1 MLKLIIFP
9 GTGITDMTTDT
20 ARINRYRSQ
29 SLRLL
34 DNALGD
40 MRGGRWAQSE
50 DLLWGSLT
58 LAVKAV
64 ALSRGQNLSND
75 VSIRE
80 YADQLGQERGDKRIK
95 KSFDRLAIFGESLQ
109 NIRESRGRL
118 DRLFSVLDDVA
129 SAVEQLWNLVPVEYQ
144 E

>member
-1 MLKLIIFP
+1 MA
-9 GTGITDMTTDT
+9 TDT

-64 ALSRGQNLSND
+64 ALSRGQNLSD
-75 VSIRE
+75 DKSVRE
-80 YADQLGQERGDKRIK
+80 YAEQLGKEQRDKRIRE
-95 KSFDRLAIFGESLQ
+95 SFERLAAFGESLQ

-118 DRLFSVLDDVA
+118 DRLFSILDDVA
-129 SAVEQLWNLVPVEYQ
+129 SAVEQLWDLVPVEY
-144 E
+144 EN

>member
-1 MLKLIIFP
+1 MA
-9 GTGITDMTTDT
+9 TET

-64 ALSRGQNLSND
+64 ALSRGQSLSD
-75 VSIRE
+75 DISIRQ
-80 YADQLGQERGDKRIK
+80 YAEQLGQERRDKRIRE
-95 KSFDRLAIFGESLQ
+95 SFDRLAAFGESLQ

-118 DRLFSVLDDVA
+118 DRLFSILDDVA
-129 SAVEQLWNLVPVEYQ
+129 SAVEQLWDLVPVEY
-144 E
+144 ED

>member
-1 MLKLIIFP
+1 MIS
-9 GTGITDMTTDT
+9 DMATDT

-64 ALSRGQNLSND
+64 ALSRGQSLSD
-75 VSIRE
+75 DKSVRE
-80 YADQLGQERGDKRIK
+80 YAEQLGQERRDKRIRE
-95 KSFDRLAIFGESLQ
+95 SFERLAAFGESLQ
-109 NIRESRGRL
+109 RIRESRGRL
-118 DRLFSVLDDVA
+118 DRLFSILDDVA
-129 SAVEQLWNLVPVEYQ
+129 SAVEQLWNLVPVEY
-144 E
+144 ED

>member
-1 MLKLIIFP
+1 MA
-9 GTGITDMTTDT
+9 TET

-34 DNALGD
+34 DNALGH
-40 MRGGRWAQSE
+40 MRGGRWSQSE

-64 ALSRGQNLSND
+64 ALSRGQSLSD
-75 VSIRE
+75 DISIRE
-80 YADQLGQERGDKRIK
+80 YAEQLGQERRDKRIRE
-95 KSFDRLAIFGESLQ
+95 SFDRLAAFGESLQ

-118 DRLFSVLDDVA
+118 DRLFSILDDVA
-129 SAVEQLWNLVPVEYQ
+129 SAVEQLWDLVPVEY
-144 E
+144 ED

>member
-1 MLKLIIFP
+1 MV
-9 GTGITDMTTDT
+9 TET

-64 ALSRGQNLSND
+64 ALSRGQSLND
-75 VSIRE
+75 DKSIRE
-80 YADQLGQERGDKRIK
+80 YAEQLGQERRDKRIRE
-95 KSFDRLAIFGESLQ
+95 SFDRLAAFGESLQ

-118 DRLFSVLDDVA
+118 DRLFSILDDVA
-129 SAVEQLWNLVPVEYQ
+129 SAVEQLWDLVPVEY
-144 E
+144 ED

>member
-1 MLKLIIFP
+1 MAI
-9 GTGITDMTTDT
+9 DTT
-20 ARINRYRSQ
+20 RINRYRSQ

-64 ALSRGQNLSND
+64 ALSRGQELD
-75 VSIRE
+75 GDPAVRE
-80 YADQLGQERGDKRIK
+80 YAAQVGQERRDKRIGEA
-95 KSFDRLAIFGESLQ
+95 FDRLASFGESLQ
-109 NIRESRGRL
+109 SIRESRGRL
-118 DRLFSVLDDVA
+118 DRLFSILDDVT
-129 SAVEQLWNLVPVEYQ
+129 SAVEALWDLVPVEYEEQ
-144 E
+144 PG

>member
-1 MLKLIIFP
+1 MA
-9 GTGITDMTTDT
+9 TET

-64 ALSRGQNLSND
+64 ALSQGQSLND
-75 VSIRE
+75 DISIRE
-80 YADQLGQERGDKRIK
+80 YAEQLGQERRDKRIRE
-95 KSFDRLAIFGESLQ
+95 SFERLTAFGESLQ
-109 NIRESRGRL
+109 RIRESRGRL
-118 DRLFSVLDDVA
+118 DRLFSILDDVA
-129 SAVEQLWNLVPVEYQ
+129 SAVEQLWDLVPVEY
-144 E
+144 ED

>member
-1 MLKLIIFP
+1 MA
-9 GTGITDMTTDT
+9 TDT

-64 ALSRGQNLSND
+64 ALSRGQSLSD
-75 VSIRE
+75 DKSVRE
-80 YADQLGQERGDKRIK
+80 YAEQLGQERRDKRIRE
-95 KSFDRLAIFGESLQ
+95 SFERLAAFGESLQ

-118 DRLFSVLDDVA
+118 DRLFSILDDVA
-129 SAVEQLWNLVPVEYQ
+129 SAVEQLWDLVPVEY
-144 E
+144 ED

>member
-1 MLKLIIFP
+1 MA
-9 GTGITDMTTDT
+9 TET

-64 ALSRGQNLSND
+64 ALSRGQSLND
-75 VSIRE
+75 DKSIRE
-80 YADQLGQERGDKRIK
+80 YAEQLGQERWDKRIRE
-95 KSFDRLAIFGESLQ
+95 SFDRLAAFGESLQ
-109 NIRESRGRL
+109 NIRESREGWTASFP
-118 DRLFSVLDDVA
+118 FSTT
-129 SAVEQLWNLVPVEYQ
+129 
-144 E
+144 

>member
-1 MLKLIIFP
+1 MA
-9 GTGITDMTTDT
+9 TET

-34 DNALGD
+34 DNALGH
-40 MRGGRWAQSE
+40 MRGGRWSQSE

-64 ALSRGQNLSND
+64 ALSRGQSLSD
-75 VSIRE
+75 DRSVRE
-80 YADQLGQERGDKRIK
+80 YAEQLGQERRDKRIRE
-95 KSFDRLAIFGESLQ
+95 SFDRLAAFGESLQ

-118 DRLFSVLDDVA
+118 DRLFSILDDVA
-129 SAVEQLWNLVPVEYQ
+129 SAVEQLWDLVPVEY
-144 E
+144 ED

>member
-1 MLKLIIFP
+1 MA
-9 GTGITDMTTDT
+9 TDT

-64 ALSRGQNLSND
+64 ALSRGQSLSD
-75 VSIRE
+75 DKSVRE
-80 YADQLGQERGDKRIK
+80 YAEQLGQERRDKRIRE
-95 KSFDRLAIFGESLQ
+95 SFARLAAFGESLQ

-118 DRLFSVLDDVA
+118 DRLFSILDDVA
-129 SAVEQLWNLVPVEYQ
+129 SAVEQLWDLVPVEY
-144 E
+144 ED

>member
-1 MLKLIIFP
+1 MA
-9 GTGITDMTTDT
+9 TET

-64 ALSRGQNLSND
+64 ALSRGQSLND
-75 VSIRE
+75 DKSIRE
-80 YADQLGQERGDKRIK
+80 YAEQLGQERRDKRIREA
-95 KSFDRLAIFGESLQ
+95 FDRLAAFGEALQ

-118 DRLFSVLDDVA
+118 DRLFSILDDVA
-129 SAVEQLWNLVPVEYQ
+129 SAVEQLWDLVPVEY
-144 E
+144 ED

>member
-1 MLKLIIFP
+1 MA
-9 GTGITDMTTDT
+9 TET

-64 ALSRGQNLSND
+64 ALSRGQSLSD
-75 VSIRE
+75 DISIRQ
-80 YADQLGQERGDKRIK
+80 YAEQLGQERRDKRIRE
-95 KSFDRLAIFGESLQ
+95 SFDRRAAFGESLQ

-118 DRLFSVLDDVA
+118 DRLFSILDDVA
-129 SAVEQLWNLVPVEYQ
+129 SAVEQLWDLVPVEY
-144 E
+144 ED

>member
-1 MLKLIIFP
+1 MA
-9 GTGITDMTTDT
+9 TDT

-64 ALSRGQNLSND
+64 ALSRGQNLSD
-75 VSIRE
+75 DKSIRE
-80 YADQLGQERGDKRIK
+80 YAEQLGKEQRDKRIREA
-95 KSFDRLAIFGESLQ
+95 FDRLAAFSESLQ

-129 SAVEQLWNLVPVEYQ
+129 SAVEQLWDLVPVEY
-144 E
+144 EN

>member
-1 MLKLIIFP
+1 MA
-9 GTGITDMTTDT
+9 TET

-64 ALSRGQNLSND
+64 ALSRGQSLND
-75 VSIRE
+75 DKSIRE
-80 YADQLGQERGDKRIK
+80 YAEQRGQERRDKRIRE
-95 KSFDRLAIFGESLQ
+95 SFDRLAAFGESLQ

-118 DRLFSVLDDVA
+118 DRLFSILDDVA
-129 SAVEQLWNLVPVEYQ
+129 SAVEQLWDLVPVEY
-144 E
+144 ED

>member
-1 MLKLIIFP
+1 MA
-9 GTGITDMTTDT
+9 TDT

-64 ALSRGQNLSND
+64 ALSRGQNVND
-75 VSIRE
+75 DKSVRE
-80 YADQLGQERGDKRIK
+80 YAEQLGREQRDKRIRE
-95 KSFDRLAIFGESLQ
+95 SFERLAAFGESLQ

-118 DRLFSVLDDVA
+118 DRLFSILDDVA
-129 SAVEQLWNLVPVEYQ
+129 SAVEQLWDLVPVEN
-144 E
+144 ED

>member
-1 MLKLIIFP
+1 MA
-9 GTGITDMTTDT
+9 TET

-64 ALSRGQNLSND
+64 ALSRGQSLND
-75 VSIRE
+75 DKSIRE
-80 YADQLGQERGDKRIK
+80 YAEQLGQERRDKRIRE
-95 KSFDRLAIFGESLQ
+95 SFDRLAAFGESLQ

-118 DRLFSVLDDVA
+118 DRLFSILDDVA
-129 SAVEQLWNLVPVEYQ
+129 SAVEQLWDLMPVEY
-144 E
+144 ED

>member
-1 MLKLIIFP
+1 MAI
-9 GTGITDMTTDT
+9 DTT
-20 ARINRYRSQ
+20 RINRYRSQ

-64 ALSRGQNLSND
+64 ALSRGHELDGDQA
-75 VSIRE
+75 IRE
-80 YADQLGQERGDKRIK
+80 YAAQLGQERRDKRIRE
-95 KSFDRLAIFGESLQ
+95 SFDRLASFGESLQ
-109 NIRESRGRL
+109 SIRESRGRL
-118 DRLFSVLDDVA
+118 DRLFSILDDVT
-129 SAVEQLWNLVPVEYQ
+129 SAVEQLWDLVPVEY
-144 E
+144 EE

>member
-1 MLKLIIFP
+1 MAI
-9 GTGITDMTTDT
+9 DTT
-20 ARINRYRSQ
+20 RINRYRSQ

-64 ALSRGQNLSND
+64 SLSRGHELDGDQA
-75 VSIRE
+75 VRE
-80 YADQLGQERGDKRIK
+80 YAAQLGQERRDKRIRE
-95 KSFDRLAIFGESLQ
+95 SFDRLASFGESLQ
-109 NIRESRGRL
+109 SIRESRGRL
-118 DRLFSVLDDVA
+118 DRLFSILDDVT
-129 SAVEQLWNLVPVEYQ
+129 SAVEQLWDLVPVEY
-144 E
+144 EE

>member
-1 MLKLIIFP
+1 MA
-9 GTGITDMTTDT
+9 TDT

-40 MRGGRWAQSE
+40 MRGGRWGQSE

-64 ALSRGQNLSND
+64 ALSRGQSLND
-75 VSIRE
+75 DISIRE
-80 YADQLGQERGDKRIK
+80 YAEQLGQERRDKRIRE
-95 KSFDRLAIFGESLQ
+95 SFERLAAFGESLQ
-109 NIRESRGRL
+109 NIRESRGRI
-118 DRLFSVLDDVA
+118 DRLFSILDDVA
-129 SAVEQLWNLVPVEYQ
+129 SAVEQLWDLVPVEY
-144 E
+144 ED

>member
-1 MLKLIIFP
+1 MA
-9 GTGITDMTTDT
+9 TET

-64 ALSRGQNLSND
+64 ALSRGQSLND
-75 VSIRE
+75 DKSIRE
-80 YADQLGQERGDKRIK
+80 YAEQLGQERRDKRIRE
-95 KSFDRLAIFGESLQ
+95 SFDRLPAFGESLQ

-118 DRLFSVLDDVA
+118 DRLFSILDDVA
-129 SAVEQLWNLVPVEYQ
+129 SAVEQLWDLVPVEY
-144 E
+144 ED

>member
-1 MLKLIIFP
+1 MA
-9 GTGITDMTTDT
+9 TDT

-64 ALSRGQNLSND
+64 ALSRGQNLND
-75 VSIRE
+75 DTSVRE
-80 YADQLGQERGDKRIK
+80 YAEQLGQERRDKRIRE
-95 KSFDRLAIFGESLQ
+95 SFDRLAAFGESLQ

-118 DRLFSVLDDVA
+118 DRLFSILDDVA
-129 SAVEQLWNLVPVEYQ
+129 SAVEQLWDLVPVEY
-144 E
+144 ED